1 MSIEAKKLKTAE
13 SRNNMVCY
21 TGQNNQLL
29 PVEVSEITSY
39 SAIHVKIE
47 VETVRISSKQ
57 FMAVIWM
64 DDFVIV
70 ETFPVN
76 NSYFLCGYDKTLLR
90 CKASKSSPSWEHFT
104 QSWQLLSARVVLYIG
119 IYWKTGTRFI
129 MSNCHFYLCLGSL

>member
-29 PVEVSEITSY
+29 PVEVRETTSH

-57 FMAVIWM
+57 FM
-64 DDFVIV
+64 
-70 ETFPVN
+70 
-76 NSYFLCGYDKTLLR
+76 
-90 CKASKSSPSWEHFT
+90 
-104 QSWQLLSARVVLYIG
+104 VVL
-119 IYWKTGTRFI
+119 
-129 MSNCHFYLCLGSL
+129 